1 MTQSAQNRSYTAQAF
16 AELGKE
22 KQLQE
27 YSTIIFQLLG
37 LVIDFISAEGETLRL
52 SRGVHFN
59 PYCVLL
65 RKTAAGG
72 RACAECDVT
81 NAKKAAVLRK
91 SICYNCYAGLSEIIY
106 PLYDAHGT
114 YIGSMTAGQFHLA
127 GTPQLSRK
135 KNFALAGQTG
145 VSGNELWNYY
155 RKSAVLTPAQREGL
169 IGYLKIIGHHLT
181 GIRDNLIFMDKIN
194 MPDKIKEVK
203 RYLDVH
209 YGESLKLAELARRFC
224 ISPDYLAHIFRKEMN
239 IAFHRYQVLRRLSEA
254 EKMLAGTEL
263 SIREIAFH
271 CGFGSISQFN
281 RFFKKEKGCTPG
293 ICRSKNRK
301 CKLKN

>member
-181 GIRDNLIFMDKIN
+181 GNPRQSDF
-194 MPDKIKEVK
+194 
-203 RYLDVH
+203 
-209 YGESLKLAELARRFC
+209 YGQNQ
-224 ISPDYLAHIFRKEMN
+224 Y
-239 IAFHRYQVLRRLSEA
+239 
-254 EKMLAGTEL
+254 AG
-263 SIREIAFH
+263 
-271 CGFGSISQFN
+271 
-281 RFFKKEKGCTPG
+281 
-293 ICRSKNRK
+293 
-301 CKLKN
+301 

>member
-16 AELGKE
+16 AELGNE

-37 LVIDFISAEGETLRL
+37 LVIDFISAKGETLRL

-239 IAFHRYQVLRRLSEA
+239 IAFHRYLVLRRLSEA